1 LTRTSSKAA
10 SPVRSYLLS
19 LGLVL
24 SALFSLPW
32 LAWAQEQPQQAIP
45 SVQTPIRTSTE
56 LVKVDVSVLDK
67 HGDFVAGL
75 KQGNFRIRDCEADQ
89 PIVFFSPVEAP
100 AAILVLVE
108 TSPAVYL
115 IHNQHLSAAYALLD
129 GLAADDQIA
138 LVTYDQVP
146 HALLPF
152 TPDKSVLAAA
162 LGQIQY
168 TLGTSQLN
176 FYDSISTVLDWLG
189 PVSGK
194 KALVIL
200 STGLDSAPPERWEA
214 LVHKLRAQ
222 DVVIFPVA
230 LGGSLRQPVQK
241 KKRPGKKAP
250 SSDSQA
256 QQSTDDS
263 ENPLSFAKADAA
275 LLSLAK
281 LTGGRAYYPAS
292 DKDFAPAYREIAA
305 ALRHQY
311 VLGID
316 PQHDGRFHSLTVH
329 VLESNGQPVP
339 AGAMNAE
346 YRIFAREGYLA
357 PGP

>member
-1 LTRTSSKAA
+1 
-10 SPVRSYLLS
+10 
-19 LGLVL
+19 
-24 SALFSLPW
+24 
-32 LAWAQEQPQQAIP
+32 
-45 SVQTPIRTSTE
+45 
-56 LVKVDVSVLDK
+56 VKVDVSVLDK

-75 KQGNFRIRDCEADQ
+75 QQGNFRVRDGETDQ
-89 PIVFFSPVEAP
+89 PIVYFSPVEAP

-115 IHNQHLSAAYALLD
+115 IRNQHLSAAYALLD
-129 GLAADDQIA
+129 GLAIEDQVA
-138 LVTYDQVP
+138 LVTYDQAP

-152 TPDKSVLAAA
+152 TPDKTALAAA

-176 FYDSISTVLDWLG
+176 FFDSISTVLDWLA
-189 PVSGK
+189 PVPGK

-200 STGLDSAPPERWEA
+200 STGLDTSPAEQWDA
-214 LVHKLRAQ
+214 LLHKLRAQ

-230 LGGSLRQPVQK
+230 LGGSLRQPAQK
-241 KKRPGKKAP
+241 KKKPGKKAA
-250 SSDSQA
+250 SSGSQP
-256 QQSTDDS
+256 QQSAEDS

-281 LTGGRAYYPAS
+281 ITGGRAYYPAS
-292 DKDFAPAYREIAA
+292 DKDFAPAYREIAG

-316 PQHDGRFHSLTVH
+316 PQHDGRFHSLTVQ
-329 VLESNGQPVP
+329 VLESAGRAAP
-339 AGAMNAE
+339 ADIKGAE
-346 YRIFAREGYLA
+346 YRIFAREGYQA